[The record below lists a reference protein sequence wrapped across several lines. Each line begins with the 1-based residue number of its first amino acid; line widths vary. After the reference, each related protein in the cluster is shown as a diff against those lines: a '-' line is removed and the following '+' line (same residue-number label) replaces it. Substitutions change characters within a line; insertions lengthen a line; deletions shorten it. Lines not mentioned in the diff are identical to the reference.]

1 MWTRIASRAMAAV
14 VALVAGVISYGH
26 IRQVASASGELDIAA
41 ALLPVGIDGLI
52 IVGTLAMLEDK
63 RQRRYPRLSARV
75 ALAFGIAATVGFNIA
90 SAQPSWSARA
100 VAVVPAVSFLLAVEV
115 LVRTGRPMSTS
126 DDTSPITDTTAA
138 VDNTP
143 ASASVEVSTPGPVPA
158 ATPSASIN
166 SRSSRPRSSTR
177 SRSSSTRSRSA
188 AERVRQAVAE
198 TPDATSAEIAA
209 RLGLSERTVQRYRPR
224 PAPTVDNSTGEG
236 NSAAVDNSRAASAV
250 DSSTPDLFSANGTG
264 AGRVPLAGVLTR

>member
-1 MWTRIASRAMAAV
+1 MWTRITSRAMAAV

-26 IRQVASASGELDIAA
+26 IRQVALASGELEIAA

-75 ALAFGIAATVGFNIA
+75 ALGFGIAATVGFNIA
-90 SAQPSWSARA
+90 SAEPSWSARA

-126 DDTSPITDTTAA
+126 DDTAPITDTTAA
-138 VDNTP
+138 VDTP
-143 ASASVEVSTPGPVPA
+143 ASVEVSTPDPAPA
-158 ATPSASIN
+158 ATPSASAA
-166 SRSSRPRSSTR
+166 RSPRSSTR
-177 SRSSSTRSRSA
+177 SRSSLMRSRSA

-198 TPDATSAEIAA
+198 TPDATPAQIAA
-209 RLGLSERTVQRYRPR
+209 RLGVSERTVQRYRPK
-224 PAPTVDNSTGEG
+224 PAESGGSNSAPADDNST
-236 NSAAVDNSRAASAV
+236 AVDNSGPSAV
-250 DSSTPDLFSANGTG
+250 DSAPDLFSANGTG
-264 AGRVPLAGVLTR
+264 DGRVPLVGVLTRD